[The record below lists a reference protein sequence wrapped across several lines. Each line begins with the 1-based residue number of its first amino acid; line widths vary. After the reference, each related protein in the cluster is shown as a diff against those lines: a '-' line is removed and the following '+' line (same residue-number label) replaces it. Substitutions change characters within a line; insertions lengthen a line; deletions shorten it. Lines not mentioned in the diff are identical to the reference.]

1 VGYVPRPCGAVYR
14 GRVPV
19 GVLSKISAR
28 GLLVDRVRAL
38 IVEQVLAPGVRINES
53 QLSAQL
59 GVSRTPLR
67 EALSLLE
74 GESLVRSEHDR
85 GFFVPALSTQEIAE
99 LYPIGRALDLLALR
113 EARHYS
119 DATIGELDRI
129 NKKFLKAKR
138 DPGAAQGID
147 TEFHHLLIAG
157 CPNQRLLRTLA
168 PIKAAMERYERL
180 YMSDVSDVTRSA
192 AHHTRIIEALK
203 AGNIDEAASALSDNW
218 TYGFERLLLLK
229 L

>member
-1 VGYVPRPCGAVYR
+1 M
-14 GRVPV
+14 PV
-19 GVLSKISAR
+19 ATFSKASAR

-38 IVEQVLAPGVRINES
+38 IVEQALVPGARINES
-53 QLSAQL
+53 QLSARL

-67 EALSLLE
+67 EALSSLE

-85 GFFVPALSTQEIAE
+85 GFFVPDLSTQEIVE
-99 LYPIGRALDLLALR
+99 LYPIGRELDLLALR

-119 DATIGELDRI
+119 DATIAELDRI
-129 NKKFLKAKR
+129 NKRFLKAKR
-138 DPGAAQGID
+138 DPLAAQGVD
-147 TEFHHLLIAG
+147 AEFHRLLIAD

-192 AHHTRIIEALK
+192 AHHTRIIAALK
-203 AGNIDEAASALSDNW
+203 AGNIDDAAGALSDNW

>member
-1 VGYVPRPCGAVYR
+1 VPIAAR
-14 GRVPV
+14 
-19 GVLSKISAR
+19 SKRSAR

-38 IVEQVLAPGVRINES
+38 IIERSLSPGERINES

-67 EALSLLE
+67 EALSSLE

-85 GFFVPALSTQEIAE
+85 GFFVPELSTQEIAE
-99 LYPIGRALDLLALR
+99 LYPIGRELDLLALR
-113 EARHYS
+113 ESRHFS
-119 DATIGELDRI
+119 DATIAELDRI
-129 NKKFLKAKR
+129 NKRFLKAKR
-138 DPGAAQGID
+138 DPIRAQGID
-147 TEFHHLLIAG
+147 AGFHRLLIGG

-180 YMSDVSDVTRSA
+180 YMSDVSDVTRSG
-192 AHHTRIIEALK
+192 AHHTRIIQALK
-203 AGNIDEAASALSDNW
+203 AGNMEEAASALSDNW

>member
-1 VGYVPRPCGAVYR
+1 M
-14 GRVPV
+14 RVAD
-19 GVLSKISAR
+19 LSKASAR
-28 GLLVDRVRAL
+28 GLLVDRIRAL
-38 IVEQVLAPGVRINES
+38 IVEQSLAAGARINES
-53 QLSAQL
+53 KLSAEL

-67 EALSLLE
+67 EALSSLE
-74 GESLVRSEHDR
+74 AESLVQSEQDR
-85 GFFVPALSTQEIAE
+85 GFFVPPLSLQEVSE

-119 DATIGELDRI
+119 DATIGELDRL
-129 NKKFLKAKR
+129 NRTFLKAKR
-138 DPGAAQGID
+138 DPEAAQRID
-147 TEFHHLLIAG
+147 TEFHRLLIGG

-168 PIKAAMERYERL
+168 PIKAAMDRYERL

-203 AGNIDEAASALSDNW
+203 VCDIEGAANALSDNW

-229 L
+229 F